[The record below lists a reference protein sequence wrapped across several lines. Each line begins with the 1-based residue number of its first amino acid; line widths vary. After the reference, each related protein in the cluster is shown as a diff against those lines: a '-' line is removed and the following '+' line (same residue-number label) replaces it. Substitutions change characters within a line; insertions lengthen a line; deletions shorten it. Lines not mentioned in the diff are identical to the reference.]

1 MVLVS
6 TLVIASTL
14 EVTGR
19 KELVVAFSVEV
30 GVGDVLVASDEALD
44 PVLGVLDPVFACLL
58 VQCFFPMMLSRPRRL
73 AYLLTMKS
81 PLLEEMKE

>member
-6 TLVIASTL
+6 TLVIASIL

-44 PVLGVLDPVFACLL
+44 PVLGVLEPVFACLL
-58 VQCFFPMMLSRPRRL
+58 FRCFFPMMLLLSRPKRL
-73 AYLLTMKS
+73 TYLLKMKG
-81 PLLEEMKE
+81 PLLD